1 MNSKKLYFIAILPPE
16 DIQEEIRKIKLE
28 IKEEFGIQHALKL
41 PAHFT
46 LQIPFRRHEN
56 EEDLL
61 LRNLQ
66 EFSEVHR
73 SFQAR
78 LKDFDHFSNRVIFIP
93 VEEPLP
99 FKRLHKALQK
109 MLLKIH
115 DFAENEI
122 VLKIHPHITLAT
134 RDLNRRDFPKVWD
147 HFRDRIYSA
156 QFEAKDLVLFKHNGK
171 TWDICRKFSLAK
183 A

>member
-1 MNSKKLYFIAILPPE
+1 MNFTKLYFIAILPPE
-16 DIQEEIRKIKLE
+16 NIRLEVEKMKIE
-28 IKEEFGIQHALKL
+28 IKQKFNIKHALKL

-46 LQIPFRRHEN
+46 LQIPFRRDEN

-61 LRNLQ
+61 LKNLQ
-66 EFSEVHR
+66 KFSEKQR

-122 VLKIHPHITLAT
+122 ALKIHPHITLAT
-134 RDLNRRDFPKVWD
+134 RDLNRRDFSKVWD
-147 HFRDRIYSA
+147 HFRDRNYSA

-171 TWDICRKFSLAK
+171 TWDIYRKFSLAK
-183 A
+183 G